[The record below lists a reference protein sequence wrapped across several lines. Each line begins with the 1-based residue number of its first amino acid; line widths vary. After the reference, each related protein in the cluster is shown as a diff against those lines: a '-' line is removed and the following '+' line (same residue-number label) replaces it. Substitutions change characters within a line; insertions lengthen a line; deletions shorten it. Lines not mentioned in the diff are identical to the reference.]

1 MTKIKHNQLLFNT
14 YFTNYKKNP
23 NKADWDAMFF
33 ILLEVVENVAKSILK
48 KQGGVFPEDFN
59 DKVTDT
65 VCNIMRLYI
74 LKRRRNI
81 KFLGSFV
88 RGYIC
93 NVFLGTTARKHDV
106 YCYELQ
112 DNFTTQNENE
122 KIIEI
127 QGRYFPKKKLVD
139 TIRLIVKPTQ
149 IKQICENKVTLSFKE
164 RRDDEPEL
172 LEQKSNN
179 TRKRGSSK
187 SCRKD

>member
-1 MTKIKHNQLLFNT
+1 MMTKIKHNQLLFNT

-48 KQGGVFPEDFN
+48 KQGGVFPEDFD

-88 RGYIC
+88 LLAYSAIVS
-93 NVFLGTTARKHDV
+93 NFLSTTS
-106 YCYELQ
+106 L
-112 DNFTTQNENE
+112 
-122 KIIEI
+122 
-127 QGRYFPKKKLVD
+127 
-139 TIRLIVKPTQ
+139 
-149 IKQICENKVTLSFKE
+149 
-164 RRDDEPEL
+164 
-172 LEQKSNN
+172 
-179 TRKRGSSK
+179 
-187 SCRKD
+187 